1 MRGRKC
7 FVCILLCM
15 ILAMIFPVSA
25 QTWQVNSEFWA
36 ATDALGRKAPDW
48 KQVGNPRNEKY
59 VAMFYWT
66 WHTDDLAAYPYIID
80 ISKILRKNP
89 EAAFDNNH
97 PAWNNIVASVN
108 WWGEPLLGYYRTTD
122 AWVLRKHAEMLA
134 DAGVDVVFFDCT
146 NGSFTWKSSYTK
158 LLETWAQARQDGVKT
173 PQIAFLMPFSATD
186 GAAVAMQ
193 ELYNDLYQPGLYKD
207 LWFIWNGKPLMMAYP
222 EALATKIGDTAGM
235 KFTAAS
241 AFKGVEVTCP
251 SWSDNFGN
259 LTFKL
264 YKWQGSYSASV
275 AGTVIAES
283 TFVNFS
289 DNAGLRLRFP
299 SQDAGAFIWELS
311 KSSQVVGVWKY
322 TDSKEAVTSYF
333 NGRSVTGNY
342 MSRIF
347 YTSNSD
353 FTPLATGTAQTP
365 VQIGVGTDPLLMT
378 AIKNFFTFRPG
389 QPDYV
394 NGPTR
399 TDHWGWLERYP
410 QHGYAKQSNS
420 TYEQVTVGVSQNA
433 SDRSSG
439 HCSAFNMPDTYGRS
453 YTRARGQDP
462 DTSAYVYGANFQ
474 EQWKRAFELDPKL
487 VWITGW
493 NEWIMGRYI
502 NDPSWPNPF
511 APFSCVDEYNWE
523 KSRDIE
529 PVQGWG
535 AKGDAYYMQLVQNVR
550 RFKGVHV
557 QEQVSV
563 PKTVHIG
570 RLNEWTDV
578 TPEFQDYKGDVLWR
592 DAKGQGNDLVYINRT
607 GRNDI
612 VQAKIARDDDF
623 IYFYV
628 ETDNDLTP
636 ATDANWMRL
645 FIDVDRDKATGW
657 EGYDYVLNRLS
668 PQDSLIVEKNSTGWN
683 WQRIG
688 AAIFAVQK
696 NMMEIKLARSL
707 LALNGKELD
716 FEFKWSDNLQ
726 QEGNVMDFY
735 VSGDAA
741 PGGRFNFVYSEQ
753 KAASVG
759 ATNSKP
765 VDGVLYQNYPNP
777 FNPDTVIHY
786 RLAAP
791 GAVSLR
797 IFDIKGRLVAE
808 PVQEK
813 QAAGEHEC
821 RFDGTNLPAGIY
833 VYKLA
838 AGMQVLI
845 KKMILIK

>member
-1 MRGRKC
+1 MQISSIFRRGIMLC
-7 FVCILLCM
+7 LFVFAPSLL
-15 ILAMIFPVSA
+15 S
-25 QTWQVNSEFWA
+25 QTWKVNSEMWA

-48 KQVGNPRNEKY
+48 QKAGGPRQDKY

-66 WHTDDLAAYPYIID
+66 WHTDDLAAYPDIVD
-80 ISKILRKNP
+80 ISKILRQYP

-97 PAWNNIVASVN
+97 PAWNNTVAPVN
-108 WWGEPLLGYYRTTD
+108 WWGEPLFGYYRTTD

-146 NGSFTWKSSYTK
+146 NGSFTWKTSYTK

-173 PQIAFLMPFSATD
+173 PQIAFLMPFSATE
-186 GAAVAMQ
+186 GARVAVQ
-193 ELYNDLYQPGLYKD
+193 ELYTDLYQPGLYKD
-207 LWFIWNGKPLMMAYP
+207 LWFIWNGKPLIMAYP
-222 EALATKIGDTAGM
+222 EALTAKAGDTAGM
-235 KFTAAS
+235 KFTATSPFIAIE
-241 AFKGVEVTCP
+241 ATCP
-251 SWSDNFGN
+251 SWNDSIGT
-259 LTFKL
+259 LAFKL

-275 AGTVIAES
+275 LGTVVAES
-283 TFVNFS
+283 TFVNFA
-289 DNAGLRLRFP
+289 DNAALRLRFP
-299 SQDAGAFIWELS
+299 AQEPGTYVWELS

-322 TDSKEAVTSYF
+322 TDSKDVVSSYF
-333 NGRSVTGNY
+333 NGRSVAGNY

-347 YTSNSD
+347 YTANGDYES
-353 FTPLATGTAQTP
+353 LATGTTHTA
-365 VQIGVGTDPLLMT
+365 VQIGVGTDPQVMT

-410 QHGYAKQSNS
+410 QHGYVRLSNGG
-420 TYEQVTVGVSQNA
+420 YEQVTVGVSQNA
-433 SDRSSG
+433 SDRSGG

-474 EQWKRAFELDPKL
+474 EQWQRAFELDPKL

-502 NDPSWPNPF
+502 NDPSWPNPY
-511 APFSCVDEYNWE
+511 APFSCVDEYDWE

-557 QEQVSV
+557 QEQASA
-563 PKTVHIG
+563 PRTIHIG
-570 RLNEWTDV
+570 RLNEWTNV
-578 TPEFQDYKGDVLWR
+578 KPEFHDYKGDVLWR
-592 DAKGQGNDLVYINRT
+592 HAKGQGNDLVYIDKT

-612 VQAKIARDDDF
+612 VLAKVARDDEYL
-623 IYFYV
+623 YFYV
-628 ETDNDLTP
+628 ETDHDLTP
-636 ATDANWMRL
+636 FTDAKWMRL
-645 FIDVDRDKATGW
+645 FIDIDRDKTTGW
-657 EGYDYVLNRLS
+657 EGYDYILNRIV
-668 PQDSLIVEKNSTGWN
+668 PHDSSIVEKNLTGWS
-683 WQRIG
+683 WQQTG
-688 AAIFAVQK
+688 AAAFAVQR
-696 NMMEIKLARSL
+696 NMMELKIARTL
-707 LALNGKELD
+707 LGVNGQELD

-741 PGGRFNFVYSEQ
+741 PGGRFNYVFNEQ
-753 KAASVG
+753 KPANVG
-759 ATNSKP
+759 AGTVRP
-765 VDGVLYQNYPNP
+765 ADFILCQNYPNP
-777 FNPDTVIHY
+777 FNPDTVIRY
-786 RLAAP
+786 RLDAT
-791 GAVSLR
+791 GAVRLQ

-821 RFDGTNLPAGIY
+821 RFDGAHLPGGIY
-833 VYKLA
+833 VYQLA
-838 AGMQVLI
+838 AGRQVERG
-845 KKMILIK
+845 KMILLK